1 MFSWFK
7 KHFIPHEGNNHRPH
21 FLREE
26 SIRNIIAVVFFIE
39 LFAFLLPILSHINTT
54 GNMAAVLPG
63 VLANLTNQEREVQDL
78 PTLKVN
84 PVLNKAAEMKAQD
97 MASRGYFA
105 HTSPDG
111 LTPWYWL
118 KLVGYRYQYAG
129 ENLAINFTDS
139 KDVTNAWM
147 ASPTHKANIVKGN
160 YTEVGTGIA
169 RGVYEGHETVFV
181 AQVYANPFP
190 TVNVVKQ
197 NENKIS
203 REIVSEKIADIS
215 DTRDESVLGAEIEDT
230 KQNTSFWQTILA
242 SPRNTTNVILYC
254 VFGFILFVLIL
265 YVFIKRTNYHGDLI
279 TNGLIV
285 LIIVISIFIVNYYY
299 SEKDMI
305 ILDSLDYSN

>member
-1 MFSWFK
+1 
-7 KHFIPHEGNNHRPH
+7 
-21 FLREE
+21 
-26 SIRNIIAVVFFIE
+26 
-39 LFAFLLPILSHINTT
+39 
-54 GNMAAVLPG
+54 MAAVLPA

-84 PVLNKAAEMKAQD
+84 PILNKAAEMKAQD

-105 HTSPDG
+105 HTSPEG

-147 ASPTHKANIVKGN
+147 ASPTHKANIIKRN

-169 RGVYEGHETVFV
+169 RGMYEGHETVFV

-190 TVNVVKQ
+190 TVNVIKQ
-197 NENKIS
+197 KENKIPE
-203 REIVSEKIADIS
+203 EIVPERLANIS
-215 DTRDESVLGAEIEDT
+215 DTGDESVLGAEVEDT

-254 VFGFILFVLIL
+254 MFGFILFVLIL
-265 YVFIKRTNYHGDLI
+265 YIFMKRTNHHGDLI

-285 LIIVISIFIVNYYY
+285 LIIVISVFIVNYYY

-305 ILDSLDYSN
+305 ILDSFDYSN